1 MIGDDG
7 IGDMWDPKGQRES
20 QRRYEDEHATA
31 ARSHSS
37 YDVTAAP
44 GTVLLV
50 GLVTADNPVAPI
62 NVEIVNALGQ
72 VVASSPTLPGASV
85 VTYVPLAGGTYA
97 VRARNNGFTPVRF
110 STTIITR
117 EAWLF

>member
-1 MIGDDG
+1 MTDG
-7 IGDMWDPKGQRES
+7 IRDMWDTRGHRES
-20 QRRYEDEHATA
+20 QRRYDDEHATA
-31 ARSHSS
+31 ARSHSCH
-37 YDVTAAP
+37 DVTAAP

-50 GLVTADNPVAPI
+50 GLVTTDNPIAPVT
-62 NVEIVNALGQ
+62 VEIVNALGQ

-85 VTYVPLAGGTYA
+85 VTYVPLAGGTYS

-117 EAWLF
+117 EAWIV